1 MSDPLYYNSL
11 VDKHTKRH
19 LTRPSVKIHF
29 EKCGF
34 IAKDGTVY
42 PTRREQIEANRANR
56 LLEEKEAILLKVE
69 ERERARM
76 ERLRKMARAGDVV
89 FTKEGI
95 VEAKPCS
102 LCHSYH
108 KIASLL
114 SPPEPCPGSQLA
126 KYATLDPLPA
136 TYRSK
141 TSRKHKR
148 GAPMGGHVSTQTSHV
163 QPAHMST
170 QTSYMEPVQMSTQT
184 SHVQPAHMSTQTS
197 QVASGHWMS
206 TQTSFVQP
214 STTVQEE
221 VMGSSTAAPD
231 MMSNS
236 ALFSSDLSSKGSV
249 LSYEPSVSGTYSPSL
264 QDTSDMIDSLKQDA
278 ENLKRKLQEDML
290 NQEEDA
296 LRERLQYELKLQRK
310 SEKKLKMVE
319 VEIAKRELSE
329 KRQLEATK
337 LELHR
342 ELKRKIALETMLN
355 TLNAEQQRM
364 EMMVEKERLD
374 RELAEEKYQLQ
385 KLIEEQVRLHVQVE

>member
-1 MSDPLYYNSL
+1 MEKNDFHEVSLRRFSDYYGCEKAPRIGTKMSGMIQFTLPKLRPDLIQAAFPTNQPRPRWAPRSEADSLSTAIRSLKMSDPLYYNSL

-141 TSRKHKR
+141 TSRK
-148 GAPMGGHVSTQTSHV
+148 VSSLPVYHYSVYTRKV
-163 QPAHMST
+163 Q
-170 QTSYMEPVQMSTQT
+170 
-184 SHVQPAHMSTQTS
+184 
-197 QVASGHWMS
+197 
-206 TQTSFVQP
+206 
-214 STTVQEE
+214 
-221 VMGSSTAAPD
+221 SSLCQA
-231 MMSNS
+231 
-236 ALFSSDLSSKGSV
+236 
-249 LSYEPSVSGTYSPSL
+249 
-264 QDTSDMIDSLKQDA
+264 KQY
-278 ENLKRKLQEDML
+278 
-290 NQEEDA
+290 NQ
-296 LRERLQYELKLQRK
+296 
-310 SEKKLKMVE
+310 
-319 VEIAKRELSE
+319 
-329 KRQLEATK
+329 
-337 LELHR
+337 
-342 ELKRKIALETMLN
+342 
-355 TLNAEQQRM
+355 
-364 EMMVEKERLD
+364 
-374 RELAEEKYQLQ
+374 
-385 KLIEEQVRLHVQVE
+385 